1 MKKQALIIVDHG
13 SSVPF
18 ADDGLK
24 RAVEMVKK
32 LRPAMLVRFA
42 HMAVIKP
49 DIMEE
54 IRNCVN
60 DGADEIFVHPLMLS
74 FGKHVLQD
82 IPRLVKEAADAY
94 PNIKI
99 HITEPLG
106 IDEKIAEL
114 ILERSGL

>member
-1 MKKQALIIVDHG
+1 MNKRALIIVDHG
-13 SSVPF
+13 SSMPL
-18 ADDGLK
+18 AEDGLK

-32 LRPAMLVRFA
+32 LRPEILVKFA
-42 HMAVIKP
+42 HMAVAKP

-60 DGADEIFVHPLMLS
+60 DGVDEIFVHPLMLS
-74 FGKHVLQD
+74 FGKHVLHD
-82 IPRLVKEAADAY
+82 IPRLVKEAAEVY

-99 HITEPLG
+99 QITEPLG